1 MPNDAH
7 DFFPSPKGAYLRF
20 SLNSCPLG
28 CIKSVEVGVCCLN
41 DWFGES
47 SPNLGEPSS
56 LLLAGGGREGQ
67 RSFNLVVGGCRRH
80 SSVRG
85 STHGLGLKNTTHQFH
100 SKHMVKAWSSVALA
114 AGPCLWVGK
123 AHVPKHKLRTDSWVV
138 LTGNGS
144 LCMGGCGVRGIFSVC
159 VRMLFLS

>member
-56 LLLAGGGREGQ
+56 LLLAGDERAKGPSTWWLEGAGGTPQ
-67 RSFNLVVGGCRRH
+67 
-80 SSVRG
+80 VRG

-100 SKHMVKAWSSVALA
+100 SKHMVKARSLVALA

-123 AHVPKHKLRTDSWVV
+123 AHVSKHKLRTGSWVV
-138 LTGNGS
+138 LTGNGP
-144 LCMGGCGVRGIFSVC
+144 L
-159 VRMLFLS
+159 